1 MSYTLTGR
9 VHSRL
14 AATVPPFLVACALAA
29 GLREWWP
36 VVLVGLMTL
45 VGLAL
50 DVLVLHR
57 LFDYQPAWV
66 ALPLGL
72 VELWATMLAVRAL
85 AIDVRPAAAIG
96 LFVGAWVA
104 AQVVGHSGLPLL
116 RLTYG
121 DDGGELGRGGTA
133 LAAAAP
139 LALAGV
145 LGVAWAAQPPVV
157 RLAAGVHEGP
167 LVLDRAQRLVGERGA
182 VVRGG
187 ILVTADDVTIRNV
200 AVLGG
205 DVGIEVR
212 DAKDVVL
219 DGVRVAG
226 AALDGISARES
237 SVAIRDCL
245 VEVPRPTAQGIDI
258 SFAMARPPSIVER
271 CSVRGGLEGI
281 VAHLARVRIRDNR
294 VAGTALRAIAVTEM
308 SRGTVER
315 NEVRDA
321 LGVGIFC
328 GDYSQCRIDRNDVRG
343 VRADPSD
350 RSRAGYAVV
359 SHYGSIANVSRT
371 DGPAAAFI
379 NSRLERSK

>member
-9 VHSRL
+9 VQSRL
-14 AATVPPFLVACALAA
+14 AAAVPPFLVACALAA

-50 DVLVLHR
+50 DVVVLHR
-57 LFDYQPAWV
+57 LLPYQPAWI

-85 AIDVRPAAAIG
+85 AIDVHTAAAIG
-96 LFVGAWVA
+96 LFVGAWVV
-104 AQVVGHSGLPLL
+104 AQVVGHAALPLL
-116 RLTYG
+116 RLSYG
-121 DDGGELGRGGTA
+121 EDGGELGRGGTA
-133 LAAAAP
+133 LVAAAP

-205 DVGIEVR
+205 EIGIEVR

-219 DGVRVAG
+219 DEVRIAG
-226 AALDGISARES
+226 ATLDGISARRS

-245 VEVPRPTAQGIDI
+245 VEVPRPNAQGIDI
-258 SFAMARPPSIVER
+258 SFAMHRPMSTVER
-271 CSVRGGLEGI
+271 CAVRGGLEGI
-281 VAHLARVRIRDNR
+281 VAHLARVRIADNR
-294 VAGTALRAIAVTEM
+294 VAGTTLRAIAVTEM
-308 SRGTVER
+308 SKGTVER

-328 GDYSQCRIDRNDVRG
+328 GDYSQCRIDRNDVGR
-343 VRADPSD
+343 VRADPDD
-350 RSRAGYAVV
+350 RTRAGYAVV

-379 NSRLERSK
+379 NSRLERS